1 MRSSLF
7 RFSLACSHC
16 RNDRYKYHSLK
27 AACAAPCNYTDVSMS
42 FDLVLFGGTG
52 DLAWRKLMPALRS
65 EEHTS
70 ELQSPVHLVCRLLL
84 EKKKKAAL
92 IGARGLIW
100 SCTAMSP
107 ATTS

>member
-1 MRSSLF
+1 MSASSRGTCSSLF

-52 DLAWRKLMPALRS
+52 DLAAVG
-65 EEHTS
+65 
-70 ELQSPVHLVCRLLL
+70 ELLARLTQRHA
-84 EKKKKAAL
+84 ERMAAL
-92 IGARGLIW
+92 GL
-100 SCTAMSP
+100 TA
-107 ATTS
+107 